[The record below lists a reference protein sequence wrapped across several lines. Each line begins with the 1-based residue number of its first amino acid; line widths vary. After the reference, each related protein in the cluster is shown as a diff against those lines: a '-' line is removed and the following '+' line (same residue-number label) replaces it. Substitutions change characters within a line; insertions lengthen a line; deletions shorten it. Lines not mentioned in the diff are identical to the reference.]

1 MKSSWYGRERM
12 SKRSNWQNSSREL
25 SSTRMERRP
34 RDNDREDIN
43 LMTQSGPTHCKI
55 CSGSGK
61 FICTTQNEHGSVK
74 EIQNYRCLKCGLV
87 FVANVLT
94 DDQLNEAYGTLDS
107 ARYYSE
113 IKKENAAKIKS
124 ACLSL
129 RGLTNGRSSKR
140 ILDIGCGNGE
150 FLKELRSQG
159 YVSLAGHEIPGAD
172 LRHLELMDIKVYRD
186 MYWSSVPSNV
196 FDVITM
202 LDVAEHV
209 CRPLELFDQC
219 FRMLR
224 VGGYLY
230 FHTPVVTK
238 FDRMMHCVAGLPVI
252 GKLGQIWQRGRT
264 CIFHLQNYTDKSFL
278 LALSRAGF
286 AEIQIRKR
294 NELSWPV
301 RRYVRVYLCEKQ
313 HLPLGLAPILA
324 PLFYPLLATD
334 FFNSNKGIV
343 TARKLEA

>member
-1 MKSSWYGRERM
+1 MA
-12 SKRSNWQNSSREL
+12 L
-25 SSTRMERRP
+25 SDTK
-34 RDNDREDIN
+34 
-43 LMTQSGPTHCKI
+43 HCKI
-55 CSGSGK
+55 CGGPGK
-61 FICTTQNEHGSVK
+61 FICTTPNEHGAVK

-94 DDQLNEAYGTLDS
+94 DDQLNDAYSTLDS
-107 ARYYSE
+107 ASYYSE
-113 IKKENAAKIKS
+113 IKKENAAKIES

-129 RGLTNGRSSKR
+129 KGLTKGSPSMR
-140 ILDIGCGNGE
+140 ILDIGCGNGQ
-150 FLKELRSQG
+150 FLQELRDQG
-159 YVSLAGHEIPGAD
+159 YESLAGHEIPGAD

-186 MYWSSVPSNV
+186 MDWSSVPSNA

-209 CRPLELFDQC
+209 RRPVELFHQC

-224 VGGYLY
+224 IGGYLY
-230 FHTPVVTK
+230 FHSPVVTK

-252 GKLGQIWQRGRT
+252 GKLGRIWQRGRT
-264 CIFHLQNYTDKSFL
+264 SIFHLQNYTDNSFL
-278 LALSRAGF
+278 LALSRVGF

-301 RRYVRVYLCEKQ
+301 RRYVRVYFCEKQ

>member
-1 MKSSWYGRERM
+1 MAQSD
-12 SKRSNWQNSSREL
+12 SK
-25 SSTRMERRP
+25 
-34 RDNDREDIN
+34 
-43 LMTQSGPTHCKI
+43 HCKI
-55 CSGSGK
+55 CGGSGK
-61 FICTTQNEHGSVK
+61 FICTTRNEHGSVT
-74 EIQNYRCLKCGLV
+74 EIQNYRCLECGLV

-94 DDQLNEAYGTLDS
+94 DNQLNEAYGTLDW

-113 IKKENAAKIKS
+113 IDEQNAAKIKS
-124 ACLSL
+124 AFLSL
-129 RGLTNGRSSKR
+129 KDLTNGSSTKR

-150 FLKELRSQG
+150 FLRELRNQG
-159 YVSLAGHEIPGAD
+159 YISLAGHEIPGAD

-186 MYWSSVPSNV
+186 MDWSSVPSNA

-209 CRPLELFDQC
+209 RRPVELFDQC
-219 FRMLR
+219 FRMLKM
-224 VGGYLY
+224 GGYLY

-238 FDRMMHCVAGLPVI
+238 LDRTMHRVAGLPVI
-252 GKLGQIWQRGRT
+252 GKLGRIWQRGRT
-264 CIFHLQNYTDKSFL
+264 SIFHLQNYTDKSLL
-278 LALSRAGF
+278 LALSRVGF
-286 AEIQIRKR
+286 AEVQIHKR

-313 HLPLGLAPILA
+313 HLPPGLAPILA

>member
-1 MKSSWYGRERM
+1 MA
-12 SKRSNWQNSSREL
+12 QL
-25 SSTRMERRP
+25 
-34 RDNDREDIN
+34 DNK
-43 LMTQSGPTHCKI
+43 HCKI
-55 CSGSGK
+55 CGGSGK
-61 FICTTQNEHGSVK
+61 FICTTRNEHGSVT
-74 EIQNYRCLKCGLV
+74 EIQNYRCLECGLV
-87 FVANVLT
+87 FVGNILT
-94 DDQLNEAYGTLDS
+94 DNQLNEAYCTLDW
-107 ARYYSE
+107 AGYYSE
-113 IKKENAAKIKS
+113 IDEENRAKIKS

-129 RGLTNGRSSKR
+129 KDLTKGNSAKR

-150 FLKELRSQG
+150 FLQELRDQG

-186 MYWSSVPSNV
+186 MDWSSVPSNA

-209 CRPLELFDQC
+209 RRPLELFDQC
-219 FRMLR
+219 YRMLR
-224 VGGYLY
+224 MGGYLY

-238 FDRMMHCVAGLPVI
+238 FDRTMQCVAGLPVI
-252 GKLGQIWQRGRT
+252 GKLGRIWQRGRT
-264 CIFHLQNYTDKSFL
+264 SIFHLQNYTDKSLL
-278 LALSRAGF
+278 LALSRVSF

-313 HLPLGLAPILA
+313 HLPPGLAPILA

-334 FFNSNKGIV
+334 FFNSNKGII
-343 TARKLEA
+343 TARKLDA

>member
-1 MKSSWYGRERM
+1 
-12 SKRSNWQNSSREL
+12 
-25 SSTRMERRP
+25 
-34 RDNDREDIN
+34 
-43 LMTQSGPTHCKI
+43 MTQSDSKPCKI
-55 CSGSGK
+55 CDGLGK
-61 FICTTQNEHGSVK
+61 YICTTRNEHGSVK

-94 DDQLNEAYGTLDS
+94 DNQLNEAYDTLDW

-113 IKKENAAKIKS
+113 IKEENAAKIKS

-129 RGLTNGRSSKR
+129 KDLTAGNSSKC

-150 FLKELRSQG
+150 FLHQLRDEG
-159 YVSLAGHEIPGAD
+159 YVSLAGHEIPGAE
-172 LRHLELMDIKVYRD
+172 LRHLELMGIKVYRD
-186 MYWSSVPSNV
+186 MDWSSVPSGA

-209 CRPLELFDQC
+209 RRPVELFEQC

-224 VGGYLY
+224 MGGYLY

-238 FDRMMHCVAGLPVI
+238 LDRTMHSMAALPVI
-252 GKLGQIWQRGRT
+252 GKLGRIWQRGRT
-264 CIFHLQNYTDKSFL
+264 SIFHLQNYTDKAL
-278 LALSRAGF
+278 QLALSRVGF

-301 RRYVRVYLCEKQ
+301 HRYVRVYLCEKQ
-313 HLPLGLAPILA
+313 HLPSGLAPILA

-343 TARKLEA
+343 TAQKLEV

>member
-1 MKSSWYGRERM
+1 MAQSD
-12 SKRSNWQNSSREL
+12 SKR
-25 SSTRMERRP
+25 
-34 RDNDREDIN
+34 
-43 LMTQSGPTHCKI
+43 CKI
-55 CSGSGK
+55 CGGSGK
-61 FICTTQNEHGSVK
+61 FICTTRNEHGSVK
-74 EIQNYRCLKCGLV
+74 EIQNYRCVKCGLV
-87 FVANVLT
+87 FVGNVLT
-94 DDQLNEAYGTLDS
+94 DNQLNEAYSTIDWEN
-107 ARYYSE
+107 YYSE

-129 RGLTNGRSSKR
+129 KGLTTGDSSKR

-150 FLKELRSQG
+150 FLQALRDEG
-159 YVSLAGHEIPGAD
+159 YVSLAGHEIPGID

-186 MYWSSVPSNV
+186 MDWSSIPSSA

-209 CRPLELFDQC
+209 RRPVELFEQC

-224 VGGYLY
+224 MGGHLY

-238 FDRMMHCVAGLPVI
+238 LDRTMHRMAVLPVI
-252 GKLGQIWQRGRT
+252 GKLGRIWQRGRT
-264 CIFHLQNYTDKSFL
+264 SIFHLQNYTDKSLL
-278 LALSRAGF
+278 LALSRVGF

-294 NELSWPV
+294 NELSWPL

-313 HLPLGLAPILA
+313 HLPSGLAPILA

-343 TARKLEA
+343 TAQKLEM

>member
-1 MKSSWYGRERM
+1 MAQSD
-12 SKRSNWQNSSREL
+12 SK
-25 SSTRMERRP
+25 
-34 RDNDREDIN
+34 
-43 LMTQSGPTHCKI
+43 HCKI
-55 CSGSGK
+55 CGGSGK
-61 FICTTQNEHGSVK
+61 FICTTRNEHGSVT
-74 EIQNYRCLKCGLV
+74 EIQNYRCLECGLV

-94 DDQLNEAYGTLDS
+94 DNQLNEAYGTLDW

-113 IKKENAAKIKS
+113 IDEQNAAKIKS
-124 ACLSL
+124 AFLSL
-129 RGLTNGRSSKR
+129 KDLTNGSSTKS

-150 FLKELRSQG
+150 FLRELRNQG
-159 YVSLAGHEIPGAD
+159 YISLAGHEIPGAD
-172 LRHLELMDIKVYRD
+172 LRHLEVMDIKVYRD
-186 MYWSSVPSNV
+186 MDWSSVPSNA

-209 CRPLELFDQC
+209 RRPVELFDQC
-219 FRMLR
+219 FRMLKM
-224 VGGYLY
+224 GGYLY

-238 FDRMMHCVAGLPVI
+238 LDRTMHRVAGLPVI
-252 GKLGQIWQRGRT
+252 GKLGRIWQRGRT
-264 CIFHLQNYTDKSFL
+264 SIFHLQNYTDKSLL
-278 LALSRAGF
+278 LALSRVGF
-286 AEIQIRKR
+286 AEVQIHKR

-313 HLPLGLAPILA
+313 HLPPGLAPILA

>member
-1 MKSSWYGRERM
+1 VKKLPS
-12 SKRSNWQNSSREL
+12 
-25 SSTRMERRP
+25 
-34 RDNDREDIN
+34 DNECEDIHR
-43 LMTQSGPTHCKI
+43 MTQSDRKPCKI
-55 CSGSGK
+55 CDGSGK
-61 FICTTQNEHGSVK
+61 FICTTRNEHGSVK
-74 EIQNYRCLKCGLV
+74 EIKNYRCVKCGLV
-87 FVANVLT
+87 FVGNALT
-94 DDQLNEAYGTLDS
+94 DNQLNEAYSTIDWEC
-107 ARYYSE
+107 YYSE

-129 RGLTNGRSSKR
+129 KGLITGSSSKR

-150 FLKELRSQG
+150 FLQALRDEG
-159 YVSLAGHEIPGAD
+159 YISLAGHEIPGID

-186 MYWSSVPSNV
+186 MDWSSVPSSA

-209 CRPLELFDQC
+209 RRPLQLFEQC

-224 VGGYLY
+224 MGGHLY

-238 FDRMMHCVAGLPVI
+238 LDRTMHCMAVLPVI
-252 GKLGQIWQRGRT
+252 GKLGRIWQRGRT
-264 CIFHLQNYTDKSFL
+264 SIFHLQNYTDKSL
-278 LALSRAGF
+278 RLALSRVGF

-294 NELSWPV
+294 NELSWPL

-313 HLPLGLAPILA
+313 NFPSGLAPILA

-343 TARKLEA
+343 HAQKLHV